1 MKFISQQLPDLFLI
15 IPQLHEDER
24 GIFRRSFCNSE
35 FSKHGIEFEVKQG
48 NISNNFKK
56 HTLRG
61 FHYQKLP
68 SKESKVISCVTGSLY
83 NIVLDLR
90 QDSKTFHQ
98 WQALSISDKNK
109 ESIYVPSG
117 CANCFL
123 TLEDNTI
130 VHYYMGDSFK
140 PNSYAGIRY
149 NDPKFAFKWPFE
161 PKIIS
166 EKDLN
171 IEDYDHS

>member
-1 MKFISQQLPDLFLI
+1 MKFINQKLPGLFLI

-24 GIFRRSFCNSE
+24 GVFRRSFCNSE
-35 FSKHGIEFEVKQG
+35 FSKQGIEFEVKQG

-98 WQALSISDKNK
+98 WQALSISDKNNK
-109 ESIYVPSG
+109 QKTGS
-117 CANCFL
+117 
-123 TLEDNTI
+123 D
-130 VHYYMGDSFK
+130 
-140 PNSYAGIRY
+140 
-149 NDPKFAFKWPFE
+149 
-161 PKIIS
+161 
-166 EKDLN
+166 EKLLRDF
-171 IEDYDHS
+171 